1 MVDFLSGMFGGGYE
15 KEAAQKD
22 IAAAQAY
29 QGQAMPALQQAY
41 QTGQTNLGQAV
52 GAYNPLVN
60 LGAQYSQAAP
70 TYLGAMGVG
79 TPQQVQAAQS
89 AFTNAPGYQFAL
101 NQAQQ
106 AAERAAAAGGMTASG
121 NLIDAEQ
128 RNAIGLQNQQY
139 QNWVDNLQKA
149 GQMGLG
155 ATQAGAQGQATG
167 YTNLANLAQTYG
179 ENQANVYGNVEGAT
193 IGANNLAA
201 QGQAAGAK
209 NLLGAGLQLATLGL
223 TAPTGGL
230 SNTLFGKA
238 FSGLSNMFG
247 GDGGGAAT
255 GYGGSPYYGPAAPQG
270 GSYSLSTAGYSPQA
284 YQLGAGMIPV

>member
-1 MVDFLSGMFGGGYE
+1 
-15 KEAAQKD
+15 
-22 IAAAQAY
+22 
-29 QGQAMPALQQAY
+29 MPALQQAY

-89 AFTNAPGYQFAL
+89 AFTNQPGYQFAL

-106 AAERAAAAGGMTASG
+106 ASERAAAAGGMTASG

-128 RNAIGLQNQQY
+128 RNAIGLEDQQY
-139 QNWVDNLQKA
+139 QNWIKNLQNA

-155 ATQAGAQGQATG
+155 ATQAGAAGQATG
-167 YTNLANLAQTYG
+167 YTNLANLAQQYG

-209 NLLGAGLQLATLGL
+209 NLLGAGLSLASLAMGVPGGMGGGGGGSNLLG
-223 TAPTGGL
+223 G
-230 SNTLFGKA
+230 
-238 FSGLSNMFG
+238 MFG
-247 GDGGGAAT
+247 GGWQGTPTSAQQSQITSDPSLFQSTPGVPYI
-255 GYGGSPYYGPAAPQG
+255 GYGA
-270 GSYSLSTAGYSPQA
+270 
-284 YQLGAGMIPV
+284 

>member
-1 MVDFLSGMFGGGYE
+1 MVDFLSGLFGGGYE
-15 KEAAQKD
+15 KQAAQQD

-29 QGQAMPALQQAY
+29 QGQAMPAIQQAY

-52 GAYNPLVN
+52 SGYDPLKQ

-89 AFTNAPGYQFAL
+89 AFTNQPGYQFAL

-167 YTNLANLAQTYG
+167 YTNLANLAQQYG
-179 ENQANVYGNVEGAT
+179 NEQTNVYGNVEGAT

-238 FSGLSNMFG
+238 FSGLSNKFG

>member
-1 MVDFLSGMFGGGYE
+1 MVDFLSGLFGGGYE
-15 KEAAQKD
+15 KEAANKD
-22 IAAAQAY
+22 ILAANQYSNVAL
-29 QGQAMPALQQAY
+29 PALASAY

-60 LGAQYSQAAP
+60 LGAQYSQVAP
-70 TYLGAMGVG
+70 TLTGALGIG
-79 TPQQVQAAQS
+79 TPQQVSAAGS
-89 AFTNAPGYQFAL
+89 AFSNDPGYQFAL
-101 NQAQQ
+101 QQAQQ
-106 AAERAAAAGGMTASG
+106 AAERAAGAGGMTASG

-128 RNAIGLQNQQY
+128 RNAINLQNQQY
-139 QNWVDNLQKA
+139 QNWINNLKGV

-155 ATQAGAQGQATG
+155 ATQAGAAGQATG
-167 YTNLANLAQTYG
+167 YTNLANLAQQYG

-238 FSGLSNMFG
+238 FGGISDMFG
-247 GDGGGAAT
+247 GGGGGSAT

>member
-70 TYLGAMGVG
+70 TLMGALGIG
-79 TPQQVQAAQS
+79 TPQQVSAAGS
-89 AFTNAPGYQFAL
+89 AFSNEPGYQFAL
-101 NQAQQ
+101 QQAQQ

-139 QNWVDNLQKA
+139 QNWIKNLQNA

-155 ATQAGAQGQATG
+155 ATQAGAAGQATG
-167 YTNLANLAQTYG
+167 YTNLANLAQQYG

-193 IGANNLAA
+193 IGANNLQAA
-201 QGQAAGAK
+201 GQAAGAK
-209 NLLGAGLQLATLGL
+209 NLLGAGLSLATLGL
-223 TAPTGGL
+223 GGGFGGGGGL
-230 SNTLFGKA
+230 GGLFGG
-238 FSGLSNMFG
+238 SGAMTNLFGNSPSYGGSNIL
-247 GDGGGAAT
+247 GGGA
-255 GYGGSPYYGPAAPQG
+255 YGGSSSNPLPGLSAADYGE
-270 GSYSLSTAGYSPQA
+270 GY
-284 YQLGAGMIPV
+284 

>member
-1 MVDFLSGMFGGGYE
+1 MVDFLSGLFGGGYE
-15 KEAAQKD
+15 KQAAQQD

-29 QGQAMPALQQAY
+29 QGQAMPAIQQAY

-52 GAYNPLVN
+52 SGYDPLKQ

-89 AFTNAPGYQFAL
+89 AFTNQPGYQFAL

-201 QGQAAGAK
+201 QGQAAGMK
-209 NLLGAGLQLATLGL
+209 NILSAGQTLASLAAMGMTGGMSGLLGGAGAMT
-223 TAPTGGL
+223 
-230 SNTLFGKA
+230 NLFGN
-238 FSGLSNMFG
+238 SPS
-247 GDGGGAAT
+247 
-255 GYGGSPYYGPAAPQG
+255 YGGSNILSGGVYG
-270 GSYSLSTAGYSPQA
+270 GSSSNPLPGLSAADYGEGY
-284 YQLGAGMIPV
+284 

>member
-1 MVDFLSGMFGGGYE
+1 MVDFLSGLFGGGYE
-15 KEAAQKD
+15 KQAAGQD

-60 LGAQYSQAAP
+60 LGAQYSQVAP
-70 TYLGAMGVG
+70 TLTGALGIG
-79 TPQQVQAAQS
+79 TPQQVSAAGS
-89 AFTNAPGYQFAL
+89 AFSNDPGYQFAL
-101 NQAQQ
+101 QQAQQ
-106 AAERAAAAGGMTASG
+106 AAERAAGAGGMTASG

-128 RNAIGLQNQQY
+128 RNAINLQNQQY
-139 QNWVDNLQKA
+139 QNWINNLKGV

-155 ATQAGAQGQATG
+155 ATQAGAAGQATG
-167 YTNLANLAQTYG
+167 YTNLANLAQQYG

-238 FSGLSNMFG
+238 FGGISDMFG
-247 GDGGGAAT
+247 GGGGGSAT

-270 GSYSLSTAGYSPQA
+270 GSYSLSTAGYSPEA

>member
-1 MVDFLSGMFGGGYE
+1 MVDFLSGMFGGGFE
-15 KEAAQKD
+15 KEAANKN
-22 IAAAQAY
+22 ILAANQYSNVAL
-29 QGQAMPALQQAY
+29 PALASAY

-52 GAYNPLVN
+52 GAYDPLKQ

-70 TYLGAMGVG
+70 TYLGALGIG
-79 TPQQVQAAQS
+79 TPQQVSAAGS
-89 AFTNAPGYQFAL
+89 AFSNDPGYQFAL
-101 NQAQQ
+101 QQAQQ
-106 AAERAAAAGGMTASG
+106 GAERAAAAGGMTASG

-128 RNAIGLQNQQY
+128 RNAINLQNQQY
-139 QNWVDNLQKA
+139 QNWINNLKGV
-149 GQMGLG
+149 GQMGIG
-155 ATQAGAQGQATG
+155 ATQAGAAGQAQG
-167 YTNLANLAQTYG
+167 YTNLANLAQQYG

-238 FSGLSNMFG
+238 FGGISDMFG
-247 GDGGGAAT
+247 GGGGGSAT

>member
-1 MVDFLSGMFGGGYE
+1 MVDFLSGLFGGGYE

-22 IAAAQAY
+22 IAAANQYSNVAL
-29 QGQAMPALQQAY
+29 PALAAAY

-70 TYLGAMGVG
+70 TYLGAMGIG
-79 TPQQVQAAQS
+79 TPQQVSAAGS
-89 AFTNAPGYQFAL
+89 AFSNQPGYQFAL
-101 NQAQQ
+101 QQAQQ

-128 RNAIGLQNQQY
+128 RNAINLQNQQY
-139 QNWVDNLQKA
+139 QQWINNLQNA

-155 ATQAGAQGQATG
+155 ATQAGAAGQAQG

-201 QGQAAGAK
+201 QGQATGAK
-209 NLLGAGLQLATLGL
+209 NLLTAGLSLGTLALGGN
-223 TAPTGGL
+223 PFGGSLMGGGGGGGGVGGSGLL
-230 SNTLFGKA
+230 SNLG
-238 FSGLSNMFG
+238 GMFG
-247 GDGGGAAT
+247 G
-255 GYGGSPYYGPAAPQG
+255 
-270 GSYSLSTAGYSPQA
+270 
-284 YQLGAGMIPV
+284 

>member
-1 MVDFLSGMFGGGYE
+1 MVDFLSGMFGGGFE

-52 GAYNPLVN
+52 GAYNPLVS

-70 TYLGAMGVG
+70 TYLGAMGIG

-89 AFTNAPGYQFAL
+89 AFTNQPGYQFAL

-139 QNWVDNLQKA
+139 QQWLDNLQKA

-155 ATQAGAQGQATG
+155 ATQASAAGQDTG
-167 YTNLANLAQTYG
+167 YTNLANLAQQYG

-201 QGQAAGAK
+201 AGQAAGAK
-209 NLLGAGLQLATLGL
+209 NLLGAGLSLATLGL
-223 TAPTGGL
+223 GGGFGGGTGILGGL
-230 SNTLFGKA
+230 MGSSA
-238 FSGLSNMFG
+238 IG
-247 GDGGGAAT
+247 GMPAT
-255 GYGGSPYYGPAAPQG
+255 GAGAPSNAVANSYALSQG
-270 GSYSLSTAGYSPQA
+270 INPWA
-284 YQLGAGMIPV
+284 

>member
-1 MVDFLSGMFGGGYE
+1 MVDFLSGLFGGGYE
-15 KEAAQKD
+15 KEAANKD
-22 IAAAQAY
+22 ILAANQYSNVAL
-29 QGQAMPALQQAY
+29 PALASAY

-60 LGAQYSQAAP
+60 LGAQYSQVAP
-70 TYLGAMGVG
+70 TLTGALGIG
-79 TPQQVQAAQS
+79 TPQQVSAAGS
-89 AFTNAPGYQFAL
+89 AFSNDPGYQFAL
-101 NQAQQ
+101 QQAQQ
-106 AAERAAAAGGMTASG
+106 AAERAAGAGGMTASG

-128 RNAIGLQNQQY
+128 RNAINLQNQQY
-139 QNWVDNLQKA
+139 QNWINNLKGV

-155 ATQAGAQGQATG
+155 ATQAGAAGQATG
-167 YTNLANLAQTYG
+167 YTNLANLAQQYG

-238 FSGLSNMFG
+238 FGGISDMFG
-247 GDGGGAAT
+247 GGGGGSAT

-270 GSYSLSTAGYSPQA
+270 GSYSLSTAGYSPEA

>member
-1 MVDFLSGMFGGGYE
+1 MVDFLSGLFGGGYE
-15 KEAAQKD
+15 KQAAQQD

-29 QGQAMPALQQAY
+29 QGQAMPALQTAY

-52 GAYNPLVN
+52 GAYNPLVS

>member
-1 MVDFLSGMFGGGYE
+1 MVDFLSGLFGGGYE
-15 KEAAQKD
+15 KQAAQQD

-29 QGQAMPALQQAY
+29 QGQAMPALQTAY

-52 GAYNPLVN
+52 GAYNPLVS

-89 AFTNAPGYQFAL
+89 AFTNQPGYQFAL

>member
-1 MVDFLSGMFGGGYE
+1 MVDFLSGLFGGGYE
-15 KEAAQKD
+15 KQAAQQD

-29 QGQAMPALQQAY
+29 QGQAMPAIQQAY